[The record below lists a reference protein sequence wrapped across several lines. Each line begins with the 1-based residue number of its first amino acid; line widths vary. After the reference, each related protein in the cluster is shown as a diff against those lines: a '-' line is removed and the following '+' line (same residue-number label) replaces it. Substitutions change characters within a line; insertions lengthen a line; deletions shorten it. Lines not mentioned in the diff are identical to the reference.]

1 MRKHRKIIQM
11 IIRRMLEKDGTVLEV
26 AAAPPDPR
34 EAGAGEPQTADGK
47 RIVLHP
53 SDAVRARF
61 FSEPAQPSPG

>member
-1 MRKHRKIIQM
+1 
-11 IIRRMLEKDGTVLEV
+11 VLEV